1 MMMLIVDY
9 DEDIG
14 LWYFVVKED
23 GMILHFRPGFRTQ
36 GNAQRIGDLWIRAE
50 LDAHPPDEPEED

>member
-1 MMMLIVDY
+1 MMTLIVDY

-23 GMILHFRPGFRTQ
+23 GVILHFRPGFRTH
-36 GNAQRIGDLWIRAE
+36 GDAQRIGDSWIRAE
-50 LDAHPPDEPEED
+50 LGAHPSDEPEED